1 MKNFNENAMIQELNL
16 QEEKEVNGGIGVI
29 GGIVLGAG
37 IAMVIDYWP
46 DIKKG
51 VSDGWNGI

>member
-29 GGIVLGAG
+29 AGIFIAAG
-37 IAMVIDYWP
+37 IAMVVDQWP

-51 VSDGWNGI
+51 VSDAWNGI